1 MTTET
6 GTDVSAP
13 KRGKGAFQIVAL
25 IAIIYVAARLKS
37 DAASILLLFAMLL
50 SGLSIIRPIP
60 AYGVPTRGYGV
71 AVFFSVLIG
80 GLLAISIAATQ
91 NIEAELASLKSSDTA
106 AYLTAL
112 KEKGDQERWLEELR
126 VLAPDRYPAEKQRFD
141 TEQANFAAKRA
152 EEAEQQAWLKVME
165 AKNREREKAAATA
178 RAGQEEAHARE
189 YGFHCLSTWDGSH
202 PAIKDAVKSALR
214 APGSFEHVDT
224 VAFPVS
230 AGRNKIIMTYR
241 AQNGFGGTNVER
253 AVGSFDNTT
262 CDARVEM
269 IE

>member
-6 GTDVSAP
+6 GTGTGTP
-13 KRGKGAFQIVAL
+13 KRGKGALQIVAL
-25 IAIIYVAARLKS
+25 LAILYA
-37 DAASILLLFAMLL
+37 AASVQMYIGTLIFIAALLVSALA
-50 SGLSIIRPIP
+50 IIRPIP
-60 AYGVPTRGYGV
+60 SYGIPTRRYAT
-71 AVFFSVLIG
+71 AVFFSLLIG
-80 GLLAISIAATQ
+80 GSVAMGSVAGRHDEERLAALKTSDPDAYLAKLEKKGDQGRWLDELRILAPERYAVEKQKIDAAEAEKARQEATQ
-91 NIEAELASLKSSDTA
+91 AAIEAEIRA
-106 AYLTAL
+106 
-112 KEKGDQERWLEELR
+112 KEKE
-126 VLAPDRYPAEKQRFD
+126 V
-141 TEQANFAAKRA
+141 AAAQKAR
-152 EEAEQQAWLKVME
+152 E
-165 AKNREREKAAATA
+165 AKEKA
-178 RAGQEEAHARE
+178 QKEAHARE

-214 APGSFEHVDT
+214 APDSFEHVET
-224 VAFPVS
+224 STFPVS